1 MNRITAVVAAALLF
15 GGTVHAESVP
25 GTRGTIL
32 ANEHALGVAMIN
44 RDTTTLERLVADDWT
59 QQDASGTLGTKA
71 GFLEAVKTGKL
82 VVMKFTLHDLQVRVF
97 GDVAVVQGFD
107 DEATTY
113 EGKRTSGTY
122 NWMDVWINR
131 NGRWVSVATQ
141 ITRVA
146 K

>member
-1 MNRITAVVAAALLF
+1 MNRLFAVGIAALLI
-15 GGTVHAESVP
+15 GGTVHAESVTD
-25 GTRGTIL
+25 TRGTIL
-32 ANEHALGVAMIN
+32 ANEHALGVAMIK
-44 RDTTTLERLVADDWT
+44 RDTPTLERLVADDWT

-71 GFLEAVKTGKL
+71 SFLDAVKTGKL
-82 VVMKFTLHDLQVRVF
+82 VVVKFKLHDLQVRVF

-113 EGKRTSGTY
+113 EGKSTSGTY

-131 NGRWVSVATQ
+131 DGRWVSVATQ
-141 ITRVA
+141 ITRIA